1 MEFPRKEVSPL
12 DTSKD
17 IIFQITDWFI
27 PENDKNRKKPESPE
41 DADLYNMIIY
51 GTTQNGATVSARITG
66 YEPYFFVKPPSV
78 WETYTK
84 KQFESEVN
92 KINFEIQNEKYLV
105 KFKDQQ
111 YFKKICPYGYE
122 DHLNE
127 LTVVT
132 KKDFWGFT
140 NCKDFRFIKVSVRS
154 LFMFNNMRY
163 YFESLVSKGFK
174 LYESNIDPFL
184 RYIHEKDIK
193 PCGWI
198 SISSFTEDGDD
209 DFQTR
214 CDYNIVS
221 DYENVLPVTIN
232 NMAPMLIASF
242 DIECTSSHGDFPVAK
257 KDYRKVAQDLS
268 IMANASYKFTSDLL
282 LYCIETIFTA
292 DAVIDDNIKINRVHS
307 KSPLVFANVKPKLLK
322 EMDKIIA
329 ILNEISDISE
339 NTEDSDDEEKESK
352 PMTLK
357 QRNLLE
363 GKLNTI
369 LTSILPP
376 LKGDEIIQ
384 IGTTV
389 HKYGS
394 DEVIYKNIISLNTC
408 NKIEDTDVVACKT
421 EKQLLMEWKN
431 LMIRLNPDILTGYN
445 IFGFDMEYMWIRAIE
460 NGISEE
466 FIQGIGR
473 NIGRKSE
480 LVTQKLSSSALG
492 DNELKYFD
500 FDGMVVIDLLKVMQR
515 DHKLDSYKL
524 DNVAQVFIGDKK
536 DDLKPH
542 EIFKKFKGTAA
553 DRCVIAKYCIQDC
566 ALVNKII
573 HKLKIMEN
581 NVGMAN
587 VCLVPLN
594 YLFKRGQGI
603 KIFSLVAKQCM
614 DRNHLIPTNKYSNIR
629 LESDMDGYEGA
640 VVLDPQEG
648 IYLNDPIVVFD
659 YGSLYPSSMIAR
671 NLSHDCYVI
680 DDKYKVESA
689 NVEFMTVKYDLYE
702 GKGDKKKKVGVKECV
717 FAQYKDGRKGII
729 PDILYMLLQE
739 RKNTRKLMEYQTILL
754 KDKKTHS
761 GIVTEIGENYEIS
774 NIKNSDIIKVAKK
787 DVKSINDTYNN
798 FEKDVFDALQLA
810 YKITANSLYGQIG
823 ARTSPIYLK
832 DIAACTTATGREMIM
847 LAKDFVEKN
856 YNAEVIYGDSVMPYT
871 PITYKTGNNEL
882 FVTTF
887 EDLDGHWSPYENF
900 KPNDKNIISISK
912 EQYQPIN
919 KYVWTH
925 NGWSRVK
932 RFIRHKTKKRI
943 YRVVTMSGIVD
954 VTEDHSLLDVRGN
967 HIKPGNC
974 EIGMSILHSMPE
986 FKINETILYEVDKK
1000 QAYLYG
1006 KFMRRGNIYEYDGAY
1021 IWEIRCQ
1028 SPEIINICKEY
1039 LSEIENTEFTIFK
1052 ENNVHILRNKY
1063 TYELKNLIQKYMIC
1077 YHNRD
1082 FKKNIKIVPHIIL
1095 NSSCEI
1101 MKSFMDG
1108 FSKSQNKCIPF
1119 NHQVTAQ
1126 SYIVLCQ
1133 NISPDTNIDIILKY
1147 TYRIIMK
1154 NDKIKNNNVLYDH
1167 YDGYVY
1173 DIETDNGVFHGGV
1186 GNIILKNTDSIF
1198 CKFPLK
1204 DEDGVRV
1211 YGKNSLKYAI
1221 EIGKH
1226 VEKNIV
1232 SIMPKPQKLNY
1243 EKSLYPFILFSKKRY
1258 VGNLYEFDTTKFKQK
1273 SMGIVLKRRDNAPIV
1288 KKIFGG
1294 VIDILLNK
1302 QDLNESIAF
1311 LREELENLVNGK
1323 TPIQDLI
1330 ISKSLRGSYKDAS
1343 KIPHKVLA
1351 DRIGERDPGNK
1362 PQVNERVPFVY
1373 IKVPDAKLQG
1383 DRIENPDYIL
1393 ENNLVPDYLHYIT
1406 NQIMNPVLQLYTLCL
1421 TELPNYS
1428 KDANYWKEVDNELK
1442 KKPLYVDDIKRAN
1455 RLANLKTNMTKDLLF
1470 QEYIDKLSEP
1480 VVKKTRK
1487 TVVKKSEN
1495 VLKPSAKIEIG
1506 EEIVNQTVAKE
1517 TKKKKKETDVEQK
1530 DTTTNNILKADIKVT
1545 KKTGTNNIE
1554 SIGKIYGEDGKKIIW
1569 KYENK
1574 EGKDKINEIIP
1585 IILNMTEYI
1594 KKENKKIS
1602 IKINFKQFIKDYYD
1616 SVIYYDEFEKN
1627 KNTVK
1632 KAIDNEDV
1640 GLYSHVNTIIKF
1652 ENLLKNKEHFIIEK

>member
-1 MEFPRKEVSPL
+1 MDFPRKEVAPL
-12 DTSKD
+12 DVNKD
-17 IIFQITDWFI
+17 IVFQITDWFI

-41 DADLYNMIIY
+41 EAEFYNMVIY
-51 GTTQNGATVSARITG
+51 GVTQDGATVSTRITG
-66 YEPYFFVKPPSV
+66 YEPYFFVKPPPI
-78 WETYTK
+78 WETYNK
-84 KQFESEVN
+84 KKFQEEVN
-92 KINFEIQNEKYLV
+92 KINYEIQNEKYLC
-105 KFKDQQ
+105 KFKDQK

-122 DHLNE
+122 EHVNE

-140 NCKDFRFIKVSVRS
+140 NGKDFRFIKVSVRS
-154 LFMFNNMRY
+154 LYMFNNLRY
-163 YFESLVSKGFK
+163 YFESLVEKGFK
-174 LYESNIDPFL
+174 MYESNIDPFL
-184 RYIHEKDIK
+184 RYIHEKNIN

-198 SISSFTEDGDD
+198 TVTDFQEESEEDY
-209 DFQTR
+209 QTR
-214 CDYNIVS
+214 CDYNIVV
-221 DYENVLPVTIN
+221 DYESISPITIN
-232 NMAPMLIASF
+232 NIAPMLIASF

-257 KDYRKVAQDLS
+257 KDYRKVAQDLAM
-268 IMANASYKFTSDLL
+268 MANANYKFTTDLL
-282 LYCIETIFTA
+282 LYCIETIFSA
-292 DAVIDDNIKINRVHS
+292 DAKIDDDITINRVHP
-307 KSPLVFANVKPKLLK
+307 KNPINFENVKPKLLK

-339 NTEDSDDEEKESK
+339 NTDESEDEEKEVK
-352 PMTLK
+352 PMTVK
-357 QRNLLE
+357 QRNILE

-389 HKYGS
+389 HRYGS
-394 DEVIYKNIISLNTC
+394 DDIIYRNIISLNTC
-408 NKIEDTDVVACKT
+408 NKIQDTDVISCKT

-445 IFGFDMEYMWIRAIE
+445 IFGFDMEYMWVRAIE
-460 NGISEE
+460 NGISNE
-466 FIQGIGR
+466 FVQGIGR

-480 LVTQKLSSSALG
+480 LITQKLSSSALG

-500 FDGMVVIDLLKVMQR
+500 LDGTVVIDLLKVMQR

-542 EIFKKFKGTAA
+542 EIFQKFKGSAA

-614 DRNHLIPTNKYSNIR
+614 DRNHLIPTNKYSNMR
-629 LESDMDGYEGA
+629 MELDADGYEGA
-640 VVLDPQEG
+640 VVLEPKEG

-671 NLSHDCYVI
+671 NLSHDCYVM
-680 DDKYKVESA
+680 DEKYMVE
-689 NVEFMTVKYDLYE
+689 NPNIEYKTVSYDLYE
-702 GKGDKKKKVGVKECV
+702 GKGDKKKKIGVKECI
-717 FAQYKDGRKGII
+717 FAQYKDGKKGII
-729 PDILYMLLQE
+729 PDILGMLLQE
-739 RKNTRKLMEYQTILL
+739 RKNTRKLMEYQTIITN
-754 KDKKTHS
+754 DNKKHE
-761 GIVTEIGENYEIS
+761 GIVVEKDTIYEIS
-774 NIKNSDIIKVAKK
+774 NIKNSNIVKVEKK
-787 DVKSINDTYNN
+787 NVKSIHDTYNN

-823 ARTSPIYLK
+823 AKTSPIYLK

-847 LAKDFVEKN
+847 LAKDFVETN

-871 PITYKTGNNEL
+871 PITYKTGDDEIY
-882 FVTTF
+882 VSTF
-887 EDLDGHWSPYENF
+887 ENLEGHWQQYTNF
-900 KPNDKNIISISK
+900 KPDDPTLTHK
-912 EQYQPIN
+912 EQYIPVN
-919 KYVWTH
+919 KYVWT
-925 NGWSRVK
+925 NKGWSKIR
-932 RFIRHKTKKRI
+932 RIIRHKTIKKI
-943 YRVVTMSGIVD
+943 YRIVTKSGIVD
-954 VTEDHSLLDVRGN
+954 VTADHSLLDHRERI
-967 HIKPGNC
+967 IKPVDC
-974 EIGMSILHSMPE
+974 ELGMRLLHSQPSFTTKE
-986 FKINETILYEVDKK
+986 ENNNINVKK
-1000 QAYLYG
+1000 AYLYG
-1006 KFMRRGNIYEYDGAY
+1006 KFMRKGSIHEYSGLYSWKIGDKSLEDLEMCKGYLEETEQIKFKIYKDSTDTYVVQPENINDAE
-1021 IWEIRCQ
+1021 
-1028 SPEIINICKEY
+1028 K
-1039 LSEIENTEFTIFK
+1039 L
-1052 ENNVHILRNKY
+1052 VHDYRKCY
-1063 TYELKNLIQKYMIC
+1063 LKN
-1077 YHNRD
+1077 D
-1082 FKKNIKIVPHIIL
+1082 FVNNIKTVPHDIL
-1095 NSSCEI
+1095 NSSHQIIE
-1101 MKSFMDG
+1101 SFIDG
-1108 FSKSQNKCIPF
+1108 VNNDEKPINFK
-1119 NHQVTAQ
+1119 HDVTAQ

-1133 NISPDTNIDIILKY
+1133 MVGKPIDLFVKNHHMN
-1147 TYRIIMK
+1147 TE
-1154 NDKIKNNNVLYDH
+1154 NDKIKSFNIIYDN
-1167 YDGYVY
+1167 YFGYVY
-1173 DIETDNGVFHGGV
+1173 DIETESGVFHGGV

-1211 YGKNSLKYAI
+1211 YGKDSLKYAI

-1302 QDLNESIAF
+1302 QDLNESIQF
-1311 LREELENLVNGK
+1311 LREELDNLVNGK

-1330 ISKSLRGSYKDAS
+1330 ISKSLRGAYKDPT

-1351 DRIGERDPGNK
+1351 DRIGARDPGNK

-1383 DRIENPDYIL
+1383 DRIENPDYII
-1393 ENNLVPDYLHYIT
+1393 ENNLTPDYLHYIT

-1421 TELPNYS
+1421 EELPNYNKEVS
-1428 KDANYWKEVDNELK
+1428 YWKEVENELK
-1442 KKPLYVDDIKRAN
+1442 KKPLYVDDVKRAN
-1455 RLANLKTNMTKDLLF
+1455 RLANLKTNMTKELLF
-1470 QEYIDKLSEP
+1470 QESIDKLSEP
-1480 VVKKTRK
+1480 VVKKKGSK
-1487 TVVKKSEN
+1487 TTTLVKDSKKIVPAKTTATIKSGDELNEVKVLKKS
-1495 VLKPSAKIEIG
+1495 
-1506 EEIVNQTVAKE
+1506 
-1517 TKKKKKETDVEQK
+1517 TKQPQKVTTDN
-1530 DTTTNNILKADIKVT
+1530 DTTDILKADIKVT
-1545 KKTGTNNIE
+1545 KKTGSNNIE
-1554 SIGKIYGEDGKKIIW
+1554 SIGKIYGADGKKIIW

-1574 EGKDKINEIIP
+1574 EGKDKTNEIIP
-1585 IILNMTEYI
+1585 IIMNMIEFI
-1594 KKENKKIS
+1594 KKENKKLL
-1602 IKINFKQFIKDYYD
+1602 IKINFKQFITDFNNSIVYYN
-1616 SVIYYDEFEKN
+1616 EFEGN
-1627 KNTVK
+1627 KK
-1632 KAIDNEDV
+1632 CAKQAIENEDV
-1640 GLYSHVNTIIKF
+1640 GLHSHINSIIRF
-1652 ENLLKNKEHFIIEK
+1652 ENLLKNKQHFSIDK